1 MMVDEHENFRILNSG
16 CIFLILPID
25 HSNKDRTVTVI
36 ESGPDIAYV
45 AISHVWTDDLGNVQ
59 RNALP
64 RCQMLRLS
72 ELTRSL
78 PGCAPNSTPFWI
90 DTIGRPPDV
99 AGQNE
104 AQGLAVGVMRRTYE
118 DAYAVLVLD
127 SWLQSL
133 AIKGLSDTEILLR
146 IVCSAWN
153 SRPWTL
159 QEGALANTLFFQFAD
174 A

>member
-1 MMVDEHENFRILNSG
+1 
-16 CIFLILPID
+16 
-25 HSNKDRTVTVI
+25 
-36 ESGPDIAYV
+36 
-45 AISHVWTDDLGNVQ
+45 
-59 RNALP
+59 
-64 RCQMLRLS
+64 MLRLS
-72 ELTRSL
+72 ELIRGL
-78 PGCAPNSTPFWI
+78 PGCTLNSALFWI
-90 DTIGRPPDV
+90 DTIACPPDA

-104 AQGLAVGVMRRTYE
+104 AQDLAISMMRQTYE
-118 DAYAVLVLD
+118 DACAVLVLD

-159 QEGALANTLFFQFAD
+159 QEGALANTLFFQFAH